1 MAITSTKAIVMNSI
15 KYGDSSLIVRLYTE
29 EYGLVSYMLKGVL
42 KSKKGK
48 LKAAYFQPLTLL
60 SVVCSHQ
67 EKRSLQ
73 SLRDAQVTY
82 MYQKIPLD
90 IVKQSV
96 AMFLSEVLSHS
107 IKEEETNQL
116 LFQYLEN
123 SFIWLDSHENSSNFH
138 LLFLLKLTKFLGFY
152 PDTTENNFIGFHLR
166 EGVFTNDL
174 HEKEIVT
181 GDEIVQ
187 LKKLLGI
194 NFDNI
199 DSVKFSRSQRQ
210 ALLKMLIRYFELH
223 LDGFRSPK
231 SLGVLEA
238 VFSR

>member
-96 AMFLSEVLSHS
+96 AMFL
-107 IKEEETNQL
+107 TP
-116 LFQYLEN
+116 
-123 SFIWLDSHENSSNFH
+123 DSHFE
-138 LLFLLKLTKFLGFY
+138 
-152 PDTTENNFIGFHLR
+152 
-166 EGVFTNDL
+166 
-174 HEKEIVT
+174 EKHCR
-181 GDEIVQ
+181 
-187 LKKLLGI
+187 
-194 NFDNI
+194 
-199 DSVKFSRSQRQ
+199 SRISKCSKRNHQYCPRT
-210 ALLKMLIRYFELH
+210 Y
-223 LDGFRSPK
+223 
-231 SLGVLEA
+231 
-238 VFSR
+238 